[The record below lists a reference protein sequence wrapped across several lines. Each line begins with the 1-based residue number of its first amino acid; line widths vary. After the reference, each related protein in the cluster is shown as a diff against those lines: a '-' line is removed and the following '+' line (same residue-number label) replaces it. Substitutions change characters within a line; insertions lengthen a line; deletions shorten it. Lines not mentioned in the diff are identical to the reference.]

1 MIEFYGQSDPWYEL
15 TNFYRCK
22 VPVMLKV
29 GGYEVRSHYSE
40 CLYQAVKVW
49 FVEGLSENFCR
60 VLEMEPRGA
69 FDYVHGLDREWT
81 RDEATRRRV
90 GEFHEM
96 KVRIM
101 EVVVKAKMVDDER
114 VALVLLQ
121 TGEARLV
128 EASPVD
134 SFWGAGRD
142 GKGKNQL
149 GEILMRVREQLRR
162 GDYGVSAIV

>member
-1 MIEFYGQSDPWYEL
+1 
-15 TNFYRCK
+15 
-22 VPVMLKV
+22 MLNV

-49 FVEGLSENFCR
+49 FVEGSSENFCR
-60 VLEMEPRGA
+60 VLEMEPRQA
-69 FDYVHGLDREWT
+69 FDYVHALDREWQSP
-81 RDEATRRRV
+81 RDPTAKVRV
-90 GEFHEM
+90 GQFHEM

-114 VALVLLQ
+114 VALILLQ

-149 GEILMRVREQLRR
+149 GEILMRIRGQLRS
-162 GDYGVSAIV
+162 GDYGVSPII